1 MTYEAERAQLKGA
14 FDVAGVSLFDKITH
28 FFRQYT
34 ANPLSEKGVPMHEVA
49 KLGLW
54 ELGEVLY
61 QRYAFPCSL
70 APLLHS
76 LSPSSPPSPPFSLPL
91 SLPPVIAIRGQ
102 RFVWPSFASALPPPH
117 APYCGTE

>member
-34 ANPLSEKGVPMHEVA
+34 ANLLSEKGVPMHEVA

-61 QRYAFPCSL
+61 QRYAFPSSL

-76 LSPSSPPSPPFSLPL
+76 LSPSSPPSPPP
-91 SLPPVIAIRGQ
+91 SLPP
-102 RFVWPSFASALPPPH
+102 SLLS
-117 APYCGTE
+117 